1 MKRNILVFSEDPR
14 VINEAV
20 YIANILKGN
29 EGKIFGVSKLTED
42 NDVLSNFDEIHFAKE
57 NLIPEQWAK
66 FLIKF
71 YKENEIQY
79 LVSPHTVNNNDIIAY
94 VSAKYNLPMISNATS
109 IKDNDAT
116 LIFSRQ
122 VLGGRGI
129 SYIEVEKSLK
139 LSVTVPIKVYPRI
152 KLDKQSLIKEI
163 TEIENTKITPKGFE
177 EIKKSGFNIENADV
191 VVGIGRGFK
200 SKEDIKLA
208 QDLAE
213 VLNGVI
219 GCSRPIAADYGWL
232 PNDLWIGISSKIIR
246 PKLYIAV
253 GISGAPQHVS
263 GIMDSKI
270 IVAINKDKNATIFK
284 YADYGVVADLY
295 QFLPI
300 FTRKIKENLK
310 K

>member
-163 TEIENTKITPKGFE
+163 TEIEKTKITSKGFE

-300 FTRKIKENLK
+300 FTRKIKKNLK

>member
-163 TEIENTKITPKGFE
+163 TEIEKTKITSKGFE
-177 EIKKSGFNIENADV
+177 EIKK
-191 VVGIGRGFK
+191 
-200 SKEDIKLA
+200 
-208 QDLAE
+208 
-213 VLNGVI
+213 
-219 GCSRPIAADYGWL
+219 
-232 PNDLWIGISSKIIR
+232 
-246 PKLYIAV
+246 
-253 GISGAPQHVS
+253 
-263 GIMDSKI
+263 
-270 IVAINKDKNATIFK
+270 
-284 YADYGVVADLY
+284 ADLISKM
-295 QFLPI
+295 L
-300 FTRKIKENLK
+300 TW
-310 K
+310 

>member
-163 TEIENTKITPKGFE
+163 TEIEKTKITSKGFE